1 MRYGIMVRNTGMWG
15 CTMLCGQ
22 REDGTIESFATKEEA
37 QEVANKR
44 NEEGGR
50 VNNFNYY
57 FVTEL
62 KGDK

>member
-15 CTMLCGQ
+15 CTTWCGK
-22 REDGTIESFATKEEA
+22 REDGTIESFASRDEA
-37 QEVANKR
+37 QKVADER

-57 FVTEL
+57 FVAEL
-62 KGDK
+62 KGEF